1 MKNSFTAAAAQFTPV
16 SGDPEANLRK
26 MEKLCDMAAEAGAS
40 LIVLPELALTGYY
53 LKADALRALAVPQ
66 DGSWSAPLREKAKEH
81 HLLIA
86 VGYPE
91 LAAAGYPEL
100 APGADSHGSP
110 APSMYNSCLL
120 IGSDGQIIGN
130 ARKRYLWG
138 REKRLFLRGASF
150 DVFETELGKLSV
162 LLCYDMEYP
171 EPSRIAA
178 LKGADL
184 ILCPAAW
191 SRKAAHRWRVETAA
205 NALFNLVYVAGA
217 NFLDENCC
225 GNARI
230 VGPDG
235 KVIAEGYTP
244 EAGTAAENR
253 PAAENA
259 PAAPEDCIVTA
270 LISPEELERCRAE
283 IPYRQDLDP
292 QILAEVSTAE
302 GVRHH

>member
-1 MKNSFTAAAAQFTPV
+1 MKNSFTAAAAQFIPV
-16 SGDPEANLRK
+16 SGEPEANLRK

-40 LIVLPELALTGYY
+40 LLVLPELALTGYY
-53 LKADALRALAVPQ
+53 LKADALRALAVPAE
-66 DGSWSAPLREKAKEH
+66 GSWSAPLRKKAKEH

-86 VGYPE
+86 AGYPE
-91 LAAAGYPEL
+91 LAAAAYPEL
-100 APGADSHGSP
+100 VPAADLP

-120 IGSDGQIIGN
+120 IGTEGETIGN

-138 REKRLFLRGASF
+138 REKRLFLPGASF

-171 EPSRIAA
+171 EPARIAA
-178 LKGADL
+178 LKGADM

-235 KVIAEGYTP
+235 RVTAEGDSP
-244 EAGTAAENR
+244 EILAVPKGSTAY
-253 PAAENA
+253 
-259 PAAPEDCIVTA
+259 DSIVTA
-270 LISPEELERCRAE
+270 LISPEELERCREE
-283 IPYRQDLDP
+283 IPYRKDLDP
-292 QILAEVSTAE
+292 EILAEAARAAE
-302 GVRHH
+302 DFRHR

>member
-1 MKNSFTAAAAQFTPV
+1 MKNSFTAAAAQFIPV

-26 MEKLCDMAAEAGAS
+26 MEKLCDMAAEDGAS

-53 LKADALRALAVPQ
+53 LKADALRALAVPAE
-66 DGSWSAPLREKAKEH
+66 GSWSAPLREKAKEH

-91 LAAAGYPEL
+91 LAPAGCRE
-100 APGADSHGSP
+100 P
-110 APSMYNSCLL
+110 APAASMYNSCLL
-120 IGSDGQIIGN
+120 IGTEGETIGN

-138 REKRLFLRGASF
+138 REKRLFLPGTSF

-178 LKGADL
+178 LKGADM

-235 KVIAEGYTP
+235 KVIAEGYAP
-244 EAGTAAENR
+244 DGNETAESEETR
-253 PAAENA
+253 
-259 PAAPEDCIVTA
+259 DTVITA
-270 LISPEELERCRAE
+270 LIRPEELERCREE
-283 IPYRQDLDP
+283 IPYRKDLDP
-292 QILAEVSTAE
+292 EILSEAALLSRDGFST
-302 GVRHH
+302 

>member
-235 KVIAEGYTP
+235 TVIAEGYSP
-244 EAGTAAENR
+244 EAGTSAENR
-253 PAAENA
+253 PAA
-259 PAAPEDCIVTA
+259 PEDSIVTA
-270 LISPEELERCRAE
+270 MISTEELERCRAE

-292 QILAEVSTAE
+292 DTLSEAARAAE
-302 GVRHH
+302 GVRHR

>member
-1 MKNSFTAAAAQFTPV
+1 MKDSFTAAAAQFTPV

-26 MEKLCDMAAEAGAS
+26 MEKLCDMAAEDGAS

-53 LKADALRALAVPQ
+53 LKADVLRALAVPRE
-66 DGSWSAPLREKAKEH
+66 GSWSAPLREKAKEH

-91 LAAAGYPEL
+91 LAAPL
-100 APGADSHGSP
+100 
-110 APSMYNSCLL
+110 MYNSCLL
-120 IGSDGQIIGN
+120 IGSDGRTIGN

-138 REKRLFLRGASF
+138 REKRLFLPGGSF

-178 LKGADL
+178 LKGAEM

-235 KVIAEGYTP
+235 RVITEGYAP
-244 EAGTAAENR
+244 DAEAAAGDS
-253 PAAENA
+253 
-259 PAAPEDCIVTA
+259 PAAPGDSIVTA
-270 LISPEELERCRAE
+270 MILREELERCREE
-283 IPYRQDLDP
+283 IPYRKDLDP
-292 QILAEVSTAE
+292 EILSEAARLSKKGFV
-302 GVRHH
+302 V

>member
-1 MKNSFTAAAAQFTPV
+1 MRNSFTAAAAQFIPV

-26 MEKLCDMAAEAGAS
+26 MEKLCGMAAEAGAS
-40 LIVLPELALTGYY
+40 LLVLPELALTGYY
-53 LKADALRALAVPQ
+53 LKADALRALAVPAE
-66 DGSWSAPLREKAKEH
+66 GIWSAPLREKAKEH

-91 LAAAGYPEL
+91 IAVGYPERTL
-100 APGADSHGSP
+100 ASDVHASDAP
-110 APSMYNSCLL
+110 AVSMYNSCLL
-120 IGSDGQIIGN
+120 IGSDGRTIGN

-138 REKRLFLRGASF
+138 REKRIFLPGSSF
-150 DVFETELGKLSV
+150 DVFETELGMLSV

-178 LKGADL
+178 LKGADM

-205 NALFNLVYVAGA
+205 NALFNLVYVAGS

-244 EAGTAAENR
+244 DGNETAEGEETRDTVITAEIR
-253 PAAENA
+253 R
-259 PAAPEDCIVTA
+259 
-270 LISPEELERCRAE
+270 EELERCREE
-283 IPYRQDLDP
+283 IPYRKDLDP
-292 QILAEVSTAE
+292 EILSEAARAAE
-302 GVRHH
+302 GVRYR

>member
-26 MEKLCDMAAEAGAS
+26 MEKLCDMAAEAEAS

-53 LKADALRALAVPQ
+53 LKADALRALAVPRE
-66 DGSWSAPLREKAKEH
+66 GSWSAPLREKAKEH

-91 LAAAGYPEL
+91 LAA
-100 APGADSHGSP
+100 
-110 APSMYNSCLL
+110 PSMFNSCLL
-120 IGSDGQIIGN
+120 IGSDGRIIGN

-138 REKRLFLRGASF
+138 REKRLFLPGDSF

-171 EPSRIAA
+171 EPARIAA
-178 LKGADL
+178 LKGADM

-205 NALFNLVYVAGA
+205 NALFNLVYVAGS

-235 KVIAEGYTP
+235 AVIAEGYTT
-244 EAGTAAENR
+244 EAGTAREN
-253 PAAENA
+253 PTAV
-259 PAAPEDCIVTA
+259 PEDSEEHDSIVTA
-270 LISPEELERCRAE
+270 EILREELERCREE
-283 IPYRQDLDP
+283 IPYRKDLDP
-292 QILAEVSTAE
+292 EVLSEAARLSRN
-302 GVRHH
+302 GFSI

>member
-16 SGDPEANLRK
+16 SGDPEANLQK
-26 MEKLCDMAAEAGAS
+26 MEKLCDMAAGAGAS
-40 LIVLPELALTGYY
+40 LLVLPELALTGYY
-53 LKADALRALAVPQ
+53 LKADALRALAVPAE
-66 DGSWSAPLREKAKEH
+66 GSWSAPLREKAKEH

-91 LAAAGYPEL
+91 LAAAGCQE
-100 APGADSHGSP
+100 P
-110 APSMYNSCLL
+110 APAASMYNSCLL
-120 IGSDGQIIGN
+120 IGTEGETIGN

-138 REKRLFLRGASF
+138 REKRLFLPGTSF
-150 DVFETELGKLSV
+150 DVFKTELGKLSV

-171 EPSRIAA
+171 EPARIAA
-178 LKGADL
+178 LKGADM

-235 KVIAEGYTP
+235 KVIAEGDSP
-244 EAGTAAENR
+244 EILAVPKDGTAY
-253 PAAENA
+253 
-259 PAAPEDCIVTA
+259 DSIVTA
-270 LISPEELERCRAE
+270 LISPEELERCREE
-283 IPYRQDLDP
+283 IPYRKDLDP
-292 QILAEVSTAE
+292 EILSEAARAAE
-302 GVRHH
+302 GVRYR

>member
-1 MKNSFTAAAAQFTPV
+1 MKNSFKAAAAQFVPV
-16 SGDPEANLRK
+16 SGDPETNLRK

-40 LIVLPELALTGYY
+40 LLVLPELALTGYY
-53 LKADALRALAVPQ
+53 LKADALRALAVPAE
-66 DGSWSAPLREKAKEH
+66 GSWSAHLREKAKEH

-86 VGYPE
+86 
-91 LAAAGYPEL
+91 AGYPEL
-100 APGADSHGSP
+100 APAAEVP
-110 APSMYNSCLL
+110 ASTAGPSMYNSCLL
-120 IGSDGQIIGN
+120 IGSDGRTIGN

-138 REKRLFLRGASF
+138 REKRLFLPGTSF

-178 LKGADL
+178 LKGADM

-205 NALFNLVYVAGA
+205 NALFNLVYVAGS

-244 EAGTAAENR
+244 DGNETAESEERRDTVITAEIR
-253 PAAENA
+253 R
-259 PAAPEDCIVTA
+259 
-270 LISPEELERCRAE
+270 EELERCREE
-283 IPYRQDLDP
+283 IPYRKDLDP
-292 QILAEVSTAE
+292 EILSEAARLSKNGFST
-302 GVRHH
+302 

>member
-16 SGDPEANLRK
+16 SGDPEANLQK
-26 MEKLCDMAAEAGAS
+26 MEKLCDMAAGAGAS
-40 LIVLPELALTGYY
+40 LLVLPELALTGYY
-53 LKADALRALAVPQ
+53 LKADALRALAVPAE
-66 DGSWSAPLREKAKEH
+66 GSWSAPLRKKAKEH

-86 VGYPE
+86 AGYPE
-91 LAAAGYPEL
+91 LAAAGYPE
-100 APGADSHGSP
+100 P
-110 APSMYNSCLL
+110 APAASMYNSCLL
-120 IGSDGQIIGN
+120 IGTEGETIGN

-138 REKRLFLRGASF
+138 REKRLFLPGTSF
-150 DVFETELGKLSV
+150 DVFKTELGKLSV

-171 EPSRIAA
+171 EPARIAA
-178 LKGADL
+178 LKGADM

-235 KVIAEGYTP
+235 KVIAEGDSP
-244 EAGTAAENR
+244 EILAVPKDGTAY
-253 PAAENA
+253 
-259 PAAPEDCIVTA
+259 DSIVTA
-270 LISPEELERCRAE
+270 LISPEELERCREE
-283 IPYRQDLDP
+283 IPYRKDLDP
-292 QILAEVSTAE
+292 EILSEAARAAE
-302 GVRHH
+302 GVRYR